1 VDNKTKEEN
10 KKYLLIAIGIIL
22 ICFIYHL
29 FFRYE
34 YKIYEDKYDN
44 GYTVKLD
51 KLTGK
56 SEQKY
61 ATKSKCTEL
70 RRDLEEAKARNSI
83 FVDII
88 QEVYNENCKS

>member
-1 VDNKTKEEN
+1 M
-10 KKYLLIAIGIIL
+10 KKSILVTFVIIIL
-22 ICFIYHL
+22 CVIYQL

-61 ATKSKCTEL
+61 ATKSECTEL
-70 RRDLEEAKARNSI
+70 RRDLEKAKASNSI
-83 FVDII
+83 FLETI
-88 QEVYNENCKS
+88 QEVYSENCRS